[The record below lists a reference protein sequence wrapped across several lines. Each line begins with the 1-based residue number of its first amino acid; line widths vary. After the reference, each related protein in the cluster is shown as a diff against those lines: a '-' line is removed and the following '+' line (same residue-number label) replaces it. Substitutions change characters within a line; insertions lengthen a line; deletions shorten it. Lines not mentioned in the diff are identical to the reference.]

1 MFPSQTAR
9 QMLKEEK
16 QHFNFILWVWREEMR
31 NQIRKVNKRREI
43 CKEIWGAGESEE
55 RELL

>member
-1 MFPSQTAR
+1 
-9 QMLKEEK
+9 MLKEEK